1 MDFDGPTYA
10 LWGDRDRLVPSTHA
24 RGLRT
29 ALPQARIEISAGM
42 GHHPTRER
50 FDEVVALVG
59 RARAVPAPVE
69 ARVRLRSAA

>member
-1 MDFDGPTYA
+1 MGYDGPAYA
-10 LWGDRDRLVPSTHA
+10 LWGDRDRLVPSAHA

-29 ALPQARIEISAGM
+29 ALPQVDIEISPGM

-59 RARAVPAPVE
+59 RARAVPAPV
-69 ARVRLRSAA
+69 RLRSAA